1 MSKPT
6 CRYGAKCYQSNP
18 QHLQKYSHPKTKCKF
33 GSAYDDETL
42 IHLSKFSHPEEIK
55 KTDDEEVSSIVTTT
69 EDVKNTVEEEDEE
82 IEDVIL
88 SDDGEEIESTRKAC
102 TFGKYCYRTA
112 KEHRKQFAHPRDEV
126 LKLRNK
132 K

>member
-1 MSKPT
+1 MSKPA

-18 QHLQKYSHPKTKCKF
+18 QHLQKYSHPQTKCKF
-33 GSAYDDETL
+33 GSVCDDETL
-42 IHLSKFSHPEEIK
+42 LHLSKFSHPDTNK
-55 KTDDEEVSSIVTTT
+55 KSVDEEEEEVPPSVVT
-69 EDVKNTVEEEDEE
+69 EDVKTNVDAEE

-88 SDDGEEIESTRKAC
+88 SDSEEVESTRKAC

-112 KEHRKQFAHPRDEV
+112 KEHRKQFVHPRDEV